1 MLEDLTPRKREFNCR
16 VRSVGLALEA
26 KDKKILETAIESVD
40 VWPAKTL
47 SNELK
52 RRGLLLSDSAI
63 SNHRKKAC
71 ACFRLN

>member
-1 MLEDLTPRKREFNCR
+1 LDD
-16 VRSVGLALEA
+16 
-26 KDKKILETAIESVD
+26 KDSKILEQAIISPD
-40 VWPAKTL
+40 VWPSKTL

-52 RRGLLLSDSAI
+52 KRGLLVSDSAI